1 MEQHGGVGAVNT
13 DITTKTDSLE
23 SIKSIDNL
31 SAGNSEGSE
40 SSGKEA
46 NPKIAS
52 IIIAI
57 IFGSFVS
64 ILSISTI
71 NIAIPIMMGQFH
83 TDLATMQWALTGF
96 MLAMGSFAPGA
107 GYLGERFSYKR
118 LYLFALIGFVTC
130 SLFCAVAW
138 SATSLIVFRFLQ
150 GACSGLIM
158 PATMTIIYQVVPREK
173 QAVAVSLWSLSSML
187 APAFGPTLSGWI
199 LQHLSWHYLFLIN
212 IPIGIIAIALVTKLI
227 PYYRLQVPKRFDLW
241 GLITV
246 VFGSLAILIAFSQ
259 GHTWGW
265 SSREFI
271 ALLSTGVSLLALFI
285 WRERVTEAPLL
296 NLGVFRFNLY
306 TLAIVISSIM
316 TISLYSGTFLTPVFL
331 QNIQH
336 VSPLDTGLILLPS
349 SLVMAVCTF
358 FVGRLYNVVGPKIL
372 IFIGVILIVLG
383 TLEMSWL
390 SVGTPHMY
398 IIVWMTVRNIGI
410 ALTNMPAN
418 NAAME
423 VIPLPLTGHAS
434 SMSNWIRNVTG
445 SFAIALFASMLASR
459 AQTHASEMVHAGLS
473 NMDQISLMSYTLSV
487 DDVYLLATGIALLAL
502 PLSLW
507 LRKLPLKTTST
518 TI

>member
-1 MEQHGGVGAVNT
+1 MNRDT
-13 DITTKTDSLE
+13 DTSTST
-23 SIKSIDNL
+23 
-31 SAGNSEGSE
+31 SEGTLHQAA
-40 SSGKEA
+40 SSSV
-46 NPKIAS
+46 AS

-57 IFGSFVS
+57 IFGSFIS

-71 NIAIPIMMGQFH
+71 NIAIPIMMEEFH

-96 MLAMGSFAPGA
+96 MLAMGTFAPVA

-118 LYLFALIGFVTC
+118 LYLFALTCFVLFSILC
-130 SLFCAVAW
+130 SIAW
-138 SATSLIVFRFLQ
+138 SAPSLVVFRFLQ

-158 PATMTIIYQVVPREK
+158 PATMTMIYQVVPKER
-173 QAVAVSLWSLSSML
+173 QAVAISLWSLSSML

-212 IPIGIIAIALVTKLI
+212 IPIGLIAIVLVIRLV
-227 PYYRLQVPKRFDLW
+227 PYYRLQVPEHFDLW

-246 VFGSLAILIAFSQ
+246 VMGSLTILIAFSQ
-259 GHTWGW
+259 GHSWGW
-265 SSREFI
+265 QSLKF
-271 ALLSTGVSLLALFI
+271 LSLLGSGIVLLGLFV
-285 WRERVTEAPLL
+285 WRELVAKTPLL
-296 NLGVFRFNLY
+296 NLSVFKFNRY
-306 TLAIVISSIM
+306 KLAIMISSIM

-349 SLVMAVCTF
+349 SLIMAICTL
-358 FVGRLYNVVGPKIL
+358 FVGRLYNHVGPRIL
-372 IFIGVILIVLG
+372 IFTGLILIVIG

-390 SVGTPHMY
+390 SVGVSHLY
-398 IIVWMTVRNIGI
+398 IVVWMTIRNIGI

-445 SFAIALFASMLASR
+445 SFAIALFASMLGSR
-459 AQTHASEMVHAGLS
+459 TVTHTAEMIHAGVT
-473 NMDQISLMSYTLSV
+473 NMDQISVMSSTMSV
-487 DDVYLLATGIALLAL
+487 NDVYLLATGIAVLAL

-507 LRKLPLKTTST
+507 LRKLPLKSAHS
-518 TI
+518 